1 MVVRNIELFGDNVK
15 GIGGDKIND
24 NIKNQIRRVSG
35 FISNLSP
42 IFSRYLVG

>member
-1 MVVRNIELFGDNVK
+1 MVVINIELFGDNVK

-35 FISNLSP
+35 FFKFISL
-42 IFSRYLVG
+42 FG